1 MIGEKKMNSRV
12 EINQYGFYNLI
23 DKPPETE
30 MAEYYSKK
38 YYQNERSVY
47 QKNYGPDE
55 IKYFINKIEQKY
67 TILEN
72 YVDDKEKKTLLD
84 IGCGEGFTL
93 NYFLKKEW
101 EITGIDYS
109 NEACLAHNP
118 ECSNFIISGNF
129 FETFSDLKNKNK
141 TFDLIWLDNVL
152 EHVLNPFELLK
163 NCHEL
168 ASEDGILV
176 IEVPNDFSIIQRK
189 LKEMNLIEE
198 DYWIAIPDHISY
210 FNKQGLINVCLAAQ
224 WKNLEIL
231 ADFPIDF
238 NLFHPDANY
247 ISDKQTGK
255 GAHLQ
260 RILLENI
267 FHEIS
272 VKKTNSL
279 YRIFAE
285 MGLGRQ
291 IIGVFKKV

>member
-1 MIGEKKMNSRV
+1 M
-12 EINQYGFYNLI
+12 
-23 DKPPETE
+23 DKPSEAE
-30 MAEYYSKK
+30 LAEYYSKE
-38 YYQNERSVY
+38 YYQNQKSTY
-47 QKNYGPDE
+47 QKSYSPDE
-55 IKYFINKIEQKY
+55 IKYFFNKIEQKY
-67 TILEN
+67 SIIEN
-72 YVDDKEKKTLLD
+72 YIDDKEKRTLLD
-84 IGCGEGFTL
+84 VGCGEGFTL
-93 NYFLKKEW
+93 NYFFKKKW
-101 EITGIDYS
+101 EVIGIDYS
-109 NEACLAHNP
+109 SETALAYNT
-118 ECSNFIISGNF
+118 ECSKFIITGDF
-129 FETFSDLKNKNK
+129 FETVSDLKNENK

-152 EHVLNPFELLK
+152 EHVLSPFELLK

-168 ASEDGILV
+168 ASEDGLLV
-176 IEVPNDFSIIQRK
+176 IEVPNDFSIAQIK
-189 LKEMNLIEE
+189 LKEMNLTEE

-210 FNKQGLINVCLAAQ
+210 FNKQGLINICIAAQ
-224 WKNLEIL
+224 WKNLETL

-247 ISDKQTGK
+247 ISDKQTGR

-279 YRIFAE
+279 YRILAE